1 MFKTAFGI
9 YKEGYPANEFVGL
22 PKSEELMRT
31 FDENLQ
37 LVLTGKQSVDDA
49 LNKTQQSWASVI

>member
-1 MFKTAFGI
+1 
-9 YKEGYPANEFVGL
+9 
-22 PKSEELMRT
+22 MRT

-49 LNKTQQSWASVI
+49 LTKTQQSWASVI

>member
-1 MFKTAFGI
+1 
-9 YKEGYPANEFVGL
+9 VGL